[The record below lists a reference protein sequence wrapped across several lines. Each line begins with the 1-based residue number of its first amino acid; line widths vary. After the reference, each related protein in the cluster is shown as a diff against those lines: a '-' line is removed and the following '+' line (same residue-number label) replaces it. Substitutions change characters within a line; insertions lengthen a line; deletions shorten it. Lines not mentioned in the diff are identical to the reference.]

1 MSFSLLSWCSDRC
14 KNQQTETGVAGA
26 GGTDRAVGVAPDS
39 PEGSPWHQGPSPT
52 YSLPGEAYPGPAGR
66 YLGSET
72 PPFEERAAK
81 APWHQPAPAER

>member
-1 MSFSLLSWCSDRC
+1 M
-14 KNQQTETGVAGA
+14 GVAGA

-72 PPFEERAAK
+72 PPFEERAAR